1 MIDTFIGAVLALAV
15 VKLVLALCG
24 YRVTWRLVFMLALLI
39 ALVL

>member
-1 MIDTFIGAVLALAV
+1 MFDTFVGAVCVLAV

-24 YRVTWRLVFMLALLI
+24 YRVTWRLAFLLALLI